1 VTDTG
6 LMIMQKVGASF
17 SHYNYIENNK
27 NDLKLIDAI
36 GISSQIVYILVIN
49 RILPK
54 VIFLE
59 VNFIGLSLV

>member
-1 VTDTG
+1 
-6 LMIMQKVGASF
+6 MIMQKVGASF